1 MGSPLRVVLVEDHT
15 LMRAGIRALL
25 QALEDVEVVGEADN
39 GPDAIS
45 LVATSRPDLILL
57 DITLPSMNGL
67 EVAERVAK
75 EFGPTRTII
84 LSMHTDAVYVRKALQ
99 AGASGYV
106 VKDADVTELEA
117 AIRAVMR
124 GETYLSPGV
133 KGPPAQYLSN
143 DPTEDPLKRLTRR
156 QRETLELMAQGFG
169 TRAIAERLNVS
180 VKTVEFHR
188 AELMNRLEIH
198 DVPGLVRFAIRAGLV
213 SSEH

>member
-1 MGSPLRVVLVEDHT
+1 MAPLRVVLVEDHT

-25 QALEDVEVVGEADN
+25 LALPDVEVVGEADT
-39 GPDAIS
+39 GPDAVA
-45 LVATSRPDLILL
+45 LVASTRPDLVLL
-57 DITLPSMNGL
+57 DITLPEMNGL

-75 EFGPTRTII
+75 EYAPTRSII
-84 LSMHTDAVYVRKALQ
+84 LSMHTDPVYVRKALQ
-99 AGASGYV
+99 AGASGYI
-106 VKDADVTELEA
+106 VKDAGVQELEA
-117 AIRAVMR
+117 AIRAVVR

-133 KGPPAQYLSN
+133 KGNPSQYTSE

-156 QRETLELMAQGFG
+156 QLETLQLIAEGHG

-198 DVPGLVRFAIRAGLV
+198 DVPGLVRFAIRSGLV
-213 SSEH
+213 SSER